1 MTVVDRDAIRTAL
14 GAVAELL
21 EYPTRD
27 PRPPLARLL
36 ARVGPRVAKDLDRFA
51 AFALGAPQHE
61 REELHTTTFDLSPVC
76 PPYVGHHL
84 CGESPVRGLFLAR
97 LAGVYAA
104 HGFSPS
110 DGELP
115 DHVATALRFAATA
128 HGKDR
133 DDLVQD
139 GLVPA
144 VAKMREALRGRANP
158 YRHLLA
164 GLQRL
169 LAEELASRQRP
180 VPTAEEATP

>member
-1 MTVVDRDAIRTAL
+1 MVDRDDLRTAL

-27 PRPPLARLL
+27 PRPPLARVL
-36 ARVGPRVAKDLDRFA
+36 ARVGPRVARDLDRFA
-51 AFALGAPQHE
+51 TFALGATQHE
-61 REELHTTTFDLSPVC
+61 REELHTTTFDLSPIC

-104 HGFSPS
+104 HGFTPS

-115 DHVATALRFAATA
+115 DHLATALRFAATA
-128 HGKDR
+128 HGRDR

-144 VAKMREALRGRANP
+144 VAKMREALRGRTNP
-158 YRHLLA
+158 YRHLFA
-164 GLQRL
+164 ALQRL
-169 LAEELASRQRP
+169 LAEELASRPRP
-180 VPTAEEATP
+180 VSTVQEVTP